1 MNNNKKHKQTIIYKW
16 QHTKLKPVQH
26 DPLQELEK
34 ILDAAEVLAYHA
46 SELSHK
52 WHPLLSVCKY
62 KLSDKSYSE
71 GHD

>member
-1 MNNNKKHKQTIIYKW
+1 M
-16 QHTKLKPVQH
+16 QH

-34 ILDAAEVLAYHA
+34 ILDAVEVLAYHA

-62 KLSDKSYSE
+62 KLSDKPYSE